1 MVMGDRVRL
10 ACVRRTASVHPE
22 LGSNSFKRKCQNYYY
37 KIIVMLDFLIYLV
50 FLDLKVGSL
59 FSNILFILKNKCMSF
74 YLCFSEKSWL
84 ILWVINSKSKLF
96 LKFFYFLYLL
106 PISSRFLY
114 WWAWLELNQRP
125 IGYEPTALT
134 PELQARKLI
143 EKVFL

>member
-1 MVMGDRVRL
+1 
-10 ACVRRTASVHPE
+10 
-22 LGSNSFKRKCQNYYY
+22 
-37 KIIVMLDFLIYLV
+37 MLDFLIYLV
-50 FLDLKVGSL
+50 FLDLKIGSL

-106 PISSRFLY
+106 PIFSRFLY

-134 PELQARKLI
+134 PELQAQKLI